1 MFGMYCDEKERDI
14 SVMTSN
20 AFLDGQTILVT
31 GASRGIGAATARVLA
46 ANGARVVVHYGHER
60 TAAEAVLADI
70 GGQGVIIQADLGDPN
85 GAANLWEAA
94 EAAVG
99 QIHALVNNAGIRLM
113 ARIDDDVLTWQQAWH
128 ADLQVNL
135 LAPADLCR
143 MAIRHFRQHGGGK
156 IVNLASRA
164 AQRDYTPD
172 FMPYGAAKAALINLT
187 KSLARGFAHEGITAV
202 AIAPGFVRTEMAQA
216 YIDTYGKEA
225 AVGDIPLG
233 EIVEPREV
241 AELIAFVL
249 RSDQRSLNGA
259 TLDINGGS
267 YVR

>member
-1 MFGMYCDEKERDI
+1 
-14 SVMTSN
+14 MTSN
-20 AFLDGQTILVT
+20 TLLDGQTVLVT

-70 GGQGVIIQADLGDPN
+70 GGQGVIVQADLSDRN
-85 GAANLWEAA
+85 GAAQLWEEAQAA
-94 EAAVG
+94 AG
-99 QIHALVNNAGIRLM
+99 QIHALVNNAGIRLT
-113 ARIDDDVLTWQQAWH
+113 ARIEDDLLTWQQAWH
-128 ADLQVNL
+128 EDLQVNL
-135 LAPADLCR
+135 FAPVDLCR
-143 MAIRHFRQHGGGK
+143 IAIRHFRQHGGGK

-164 AQRDYTPD
+164 AQRGYTPD

-202 AIAPGFVRTEMAQA
+202 ALAPGFVHTEMAQV

-225 AVGDIPLG
+225 AVGDIPVG
-233 EIVEPREV
+233 EMVEPKEV

-249 RSDQRSLNGA
+249 QPGQRSLNGA